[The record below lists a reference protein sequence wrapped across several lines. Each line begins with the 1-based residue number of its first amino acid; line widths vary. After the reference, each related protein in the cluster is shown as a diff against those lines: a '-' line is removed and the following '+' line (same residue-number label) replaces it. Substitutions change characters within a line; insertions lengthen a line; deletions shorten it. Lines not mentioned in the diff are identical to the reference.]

1 MKLSRLFL
9 RPWFSLVLVLLV
21 GMLVNAPN
29 AFAARTPAVG
39 PGQNL
44 AAGQLNRGGN
54 ALYAQPGSWV
64 ARKVA
69 YLVARPG
76 YPLVAAVGPNA
87 VPAVPAAKL
96 LSTSYSDTIWEPA
109 TVGTDA
115 AGHSYTDYYMGQMCG
130 PGATTVALDYWNN
143 VNTRAVGGHNYSDP
157 HITTYWNDSHER
169 AYMMYIATQVRPPY
183 YTSAG
188 EMSYGSYPSAST
200 ANQDLDDALNW
211 EASNHNSSSWFT
223 YFYLLVTPGNLSLT
237 TLRNNVAS
245 DIGNYNVPP
254 VVSVNDAYLPDWS
267 NSSYKGGSH
276 DIAVIGY
283 DNNAGT
289 FTYAE
294 TCTAGVCGTA
304 GTGHYTITQQQ
315 LYNAIENDNGN
326 GALVW

>member
-1 MKLSRLFL
+1 MKVVLTPRWSGLWLFAA
-9 RPWFSLVLVLLV
+9 VLAL
-21 GMLVNAPN
+21 MLACTPA
-29 AFAARTPAVG
+29 AFAASIPMTG

-44 AAGQLNRGGN
+44 SYGQLNRAGKSHHTQQN
-54 ALYAQPGSWV
+54 TAW
-64 ARKVA
+64 ARSKQA
-69 YLVARPG
+69 YQVVRPG
-76 YPLVAAVGPNA
+76 YGVHPLS
-87 VPAVPAAKL
+87 VPATKT

-157 HITTYWNDSHER
+157 HVTTYWNDSHER
-169 AYMMYIATQVRPPY
+169 AYMMYIATQVYPPY

-188 EMSYGSYPSAST
+188 EMSYGSYPNAGT
-200 ANQDLDDALNW
+200 TNQDLTDALNW
-211 EASNHNSSSWFT
+211 EASNHNSSNWFT
-223 YFYLLVTPGNLSLT
+223 YFYLLVQPGNLSLT
-237 TLRNNVAS
+237 TLKNNVAS
-245 DIGNYNVPP
+245 DIANYNVPP

-267 NSSYKGGSH
+267 SSPYRGGSH
-276 DIAVIGY
+276 DVAVIGY

-304 GTGHYTITQQQ
+304 GTGHYTISQQQ